1 MRSKTLAAAT
11 AFLAGL
17 ILTSFAGASAAV
29 IHVGACVPGAFAT
42 PCTPAGDIASGALP
56 VLSVPATVVGAF
68 TISGSATAALTATGA
83 TFNTQ
88 TIQIS
93 SAAGGLIDIYFT
105 VDGVNGAGVGEN
117 FVSSFT
123 SNQQNA
129 TTHQVIESTWADNG
143 NGKFDAGL
151 VTNLA
156 SALLTNTAL
165 QVAGPFTTQFT
176 PGSPSSF
183 TELYQI
189 QLVGCGTQPNSVCT
203 GNLTIDLA
211 ATAVPEPASL
221 ALLGAGLF
229 GLGFV
234 ARRRR

>member
-1 MRSKTLAAAT
+1 MRPKILAAA
-11 AFLAGL
+11 AFLAGS

-29 IHVGACVPGAFAT
+29 IHIGACVPGTFAT
-42 PCTPAGDIASGALP
+42 PCAPGADIVAGAPPI
-56 VLSVPATVVGAF
+56 LSLPATAVGSF
-68 TISGSATAALTATGA
+68 MISGSATAALTATGA

-93 SAAGGLIDIYFT
+93 STDGGLLDIYFT
-105 VDGVNGAGVGEN
+105 VDGVNGAGIGEN
-117 FVSSFT
+117 FVSTFT

-129 TTHQVIESTWADNG
+129 TTHQVIESVWADNG

-156 SALLTNTAL
+156 SALLTNSAL

-176 PGSPSSF
+176 PGNPSSF

-189 QLVGCGTQPNSVCT
+189 QLLGCGTQPNAVCT

-221 ALLGAGLF
+221 ALLGVGMLGTAAF
-229 GLGFV
+229 G
-234 ARRRR
+234 RRRRN

>member
-1 MRSKTLAAAT
+1 MRPTILAAT

-17 ILTSFAGASAAV
+17 VLTSFAGASAAV
-29 IHVGACVPGAFAT
+29 IHVGACVPSVFAT
-42 PCTPAGDIASGALP
+42 PCTPAGDIVAGAP
-56 VLSVPATVVGAF
+56 PALSVPSTAIGGF
-68 TISGSATAALTATGA
+68 TISGSAIAALTATGA

-93 SAAGGLIDIYFT
+93 STVGGLIDIYFT
-105 VDGVNGAGVGEN
+105 VDGANGAGIGEN
-117 FVSSFT
+117 FVSTFT

-129 TTHQVIESTWADNG
+129 TTHQVIESVWADNG

-156 SALLTNTAL
+156 SALLTNSAL

-176 PGSPSSF
+176 PGNPSSF

-189 QLVGCGTQPNSVCT
+189 QLLGCGTQPNAVCT
-203 GNLTIDLA
+203 GNLTIDVQ

-221 ALLGAGLF
+221 ALLGVGMLGTAAF
-229 GLGFV
+229 G
-234 ARRRR
+234 RRRRN

>member
-1 MRSKTLAAAT
+1 MRPKTLAAT

-17 ILTSFAGASAAV
+17 VLTSFAGASAAV

-42 PCTPAGDIASGALP
+42 PCTPAGDIVSGAPP
-56 VLSVPATVVGAF
+56 VLSVPSTVVGGF
-68 TISGSATAALTATGA
+68 TISGSAIAALTATGA

-93 SAAGGLIDIYFT
+93 SAAGGLLDIYFT
-105 VDGVNGAGVGEN
+105 VDGVNGAGIGEN
-117 FVSSFT
+117 FVSTFT

-129 TTHQVIESTWADNG
+129 TIHQVIESAWADNG

-151 VTNLA
+151 VTNLG
-156 SALLTNTAL
+156 SALLTNSAL

-176 PGSPSSF
+176 PGNPSSF

-189 QLVGCGTQPNSVCT
+189 QLAGCGTQPNAVCT

-221 ALLGAGLF
+221 ALLGF
-229 GLGFV
+229 GMLGTAAF
-234 ARRRR
+234 AQRRRN

>member
-1 MRSKTLAAAT
+1 MKILLAAAT
-11 AFLAGL
+11 VAGSVL
-17 ILTSFAGASAAV
+17 MSLSGASAAI
-29 IHVGACVPGAFAT
+29 IHIGACVPGSFAT
-42 PCTPAGDIASGALP
+42 PCAPAGDIVAGALP
-56 VLSVPATVVGAF
+56 VLSLPPTAVGAF
-68 TISGSATAALTATGA
+68 TISGSAIAATTATGA

-93 SAAGGLIDIYFT
+93 STNGGLIDIYFT
-105 VDGVNGAGVGEN
+105 VDGVNGAGIGET
-117 FVSSFT
+117 FTSTFT

-129 TTHQVIESTWADNG
+129 TIHQVTESTWADNG

-156 SALLTNTAL
+156 SALLTNSAL
-165 QVAGPFTTQFT
+165 EVAGPFTTQFT
-176 PGSPSSF
+176 PGTPASV

-189 QLVGCGTQPNSVCT
+189 QLIGCGTQPNAVCT
-203 GNLTIDLA
+203 ANLTIDLA

-221 ALLGAGLF
+221 AVLGTGLLGV
-229 GLGFV
+229 GFIA

>member
-1 MRSKTLAAAT
+1 
-11 AFLAGL
+11 
-17 ILTSFAGASAAV
+17 
-29 IHVGACVPGAFAT
+29 VGG
-42 PCTPAGDIASGALP
+42 
-56 VLSVPATVVGAF
+56 F
-68 TISGSATAALTATGA
+68 TISGSAIAATTPTGA

-93 SAAGGLIDIYFT
+93 STNGGLVDIYFT
-105 VDGVNGAGVGEN
+105 VDGANGAGVGEN
-117 FVSSFT
+117 FVSTFT

-129 TTHQVIESTWADNG
+129 TTHQVMESTWADNG

-156 SALLTNTAL
+156 TALLTNAAL
-165 QVAGPFTTQFT
+165 QVAGPFTTQFS

-189 QLVGCGTQPNSVCT
+189 QLVGCGTQPNAVCT
-203 GNLTIDLA
+203 ANLTIDLA

-221 ALLGAGLF
+221 ALLGTGLLG
-229 GLGFV
+229 GLGFLT
-234 ARRRR
+234 ARRRG